1 MELTDRDL
9 LEALLVA
16 QNPPARQTCTRKR
29 ATRTMSGKRTHCTC
43 GVCHTC
49 RDNDR
54 WERIFQEKF
63 ADPTYYLGHL
73 RRDSTLKLN

>member
-1 MELTDRDL
+1 MELTERQLIDAVLATEKPRRRQASGKD
-9 LEALLVA
+9 EIRPVGKR
-16 QNPPARQTCTRKR
+16 PAR
-29 ATRTMSGKRTHCTC
+29 CTC

-63 ADPTYYLGHL
+63 ADPTYYIKRL
-73 RRDSTLKLN
+73 RRDSTLNLQ